1 MVSADH
7 HSRNNMEDGSKS
19 RTNSAENE
27 STPLLTSVSAN
38 DAQETQL
45 SGSLDRKKPLVTRQ
59 IAPDLLR
66 GFLMAAMAI
75 DHTAVSM
82 GAYPHGTGVQG
93 EKASQV
99 INEWSSDL
107 AYSLRTLTH
116 LCASGFT
123 MLLGMGVAYFV
134 QSVSTPK

>member
-1 MVSADH
+1 
-7 HSRNNMEDGSKS
+7 MEAGARGSE
-19 RTNSAENE
+19 R
-27 STPLLTSVSAN
+27 TPLLASVNGN
-38 DAQETQL
+38 DGQETQV
-45 SGSLDRKKPLVTRQ
+45 SGSLDRKKDVSTGRQ

-99 INEWSSDL
+99 IVEWSSDL

-134 QSVSTPK
+134 QSVRFCARPLLWHC